1 MIAVGLLDAGQ
12 SSGFI
17 IGLDYPV
24 RLSVTPAGSILR
36 QGIIGFPCWHP
47 DRGRV
52 VERELLPFWP
62 VQDNHVLTVLRG
74 VDLDAP
80 RVGMPPAAELFIRK
94 VAIVVSGECERVGA
108 SALIIQFSLELVA
121 GAKMDRVPYTH
132 GRCW

>member
-1 MIAVGLLDAGQ
+1 MLRPKPSVIEDSSPVQIAQGDVIAVGLLDAGQ

-74 VDLDAP
+74 VDLDAH
-80 RVGMPPAAELFIRK
+80 E
-94 VAIVVSGECERVGA
+94 
-108 SALIIQFSLELVA
+108 
-121 GAKMDRVPYTH
+121 
-132 GRCW
+132 